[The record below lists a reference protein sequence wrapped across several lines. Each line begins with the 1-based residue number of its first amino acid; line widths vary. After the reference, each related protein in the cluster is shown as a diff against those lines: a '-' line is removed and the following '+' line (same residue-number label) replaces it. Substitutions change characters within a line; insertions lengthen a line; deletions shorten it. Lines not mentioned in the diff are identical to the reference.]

1 MGLKTLFLHESPTVS
16 RAAIIAHA
24 AAELRA
30 GRLVVFPTETVY
42 GLGANIF
49 NERAVQRI
57 FRAKNRPQDNPLIV
71 HVADAPQAAALM
83 DAVPPWFDELVEEFW
98 PGPLTLVVR
107 RNAAVLDVVSAGLPT
122 VAIRMPAHVMARQL
136 IREAGVPVAAP
147 SANRSGRPSPTT
159 APEAYEEMRGRAE
172 VVLDGGPCRIG
183 IESTVLDLTT
193 KRPIVLRPGVI
204 TPEHIEEVVQTRIT
218 VARGTSARPAAPG
231 MKYTH
236 YAPDTPVVLVTGA
249 GAHARIAREI
259 ARVRAHGD
267 GRRIAVL
274 GPATL
279 RDLGADA
286 FFSLRAGEAV
296 DYARLLYAGLRALD
310 RQDCAVVYV
319 PGIAPEGIGLAVMN
333 RLRKAASHTIRT
345 T

>member
-1 MGLKTLFLHESPTVS
+1 MGMKTLFLHETPTVS
-16 RAAIIAHA
+16 RAMIIAHA

-71 HVADAPQAAALM
+71 HVAEAAQATALM
-83 DAVPPWFDELVEEFW
+83 DTVPPWFDELVEEFW

-159 APEAYEEMRGRAE
+159 APEAYEEMRGRAD
-172 VVLDGGPCRIG
+172 VVLDGGPCSIG

-218 VARGTSARPAAPG
+218 VARGTSERPAAPG

-236 YAPDTPVVLVTGA
+236 YAPDTPVVLVTGP

-259 ARVRAHGD
+259 ARARGK

-279 RDLGADA
+279 RSAGADA
-286 FFSLRAGEAV
+286 FFSLRTGAPIE
-296 DYARLLYAGLRALD
+296 YARLLYAGLRALD
-310 RQDCAVVYV
+310 RQDCSVVYV
-319 PGIAPEGIGLAVMN
+319 PGIPPEGIGLAVMN